1 MARIIA
7 PRQPI
12 RVSLSGGG
20 GSKDC
25 MSTHAKDTVEPSL
38 EFQDGEQI
46 PQLGFGVFQV
56 PAEDTTETVKRAL
69 EVGYRHIDTAAAYGN
84 EAGVGRAIAD
94 SGLERGDV
102 FVTTKVW
109 NNDHGRD
116 RAPRALQSSLDR
128 LGFDYV
134 DLYLIHWPVPA
145 QDRYVE
151 TWEALC
157 ELQASGRAHSIGV
170 SNFMVEHLDRIIE
183 TTGETPAL
191 NQIELHPQLQQGELR
206 RYHREHGILTE
217 AWSPL
222 GQGQA
227 LKDTKVQEIAA
238 AHDRSPAQVVLRWHI
253 QLGNVVIPKSV
264 TPERIEENFQLFDFE
279 LSDAEMN
286 AIEELDAGQRVGPD
300 PSTFG

>member
-1 MARIIA
+1 
-7 PRQPI
+7 
-12 RVSLSGGG
+12 
-20 GSKDC
+20 
-25 MSTHAKDTVEPSL
+25 MSTHAKDTAVPSL
-38 EFQDGEQI
+38 EFHDGRQI

-56 PAEDTTETVKRAL
+56 PAEDTAETVERAL

-84 EAGVGRAIAD
+84 EAGVGQAIAG
-94 SGLERGDV
+94 SGLDRGDV

-116 RAPRALQSSLDR
+116 RARRALEGSLDR
-128 LGFDYV
+128 LGFDFA
-134 DLYLIHWPVPA
+134 DLYLIHWPVPT

-157 ELQASGRAHSIGV
+157 ELKASGRARSIGV

-183 TTGETPAL
+183 ATGETPAL
-191 NQIELHPQLQQGELR
+191 NQIELHPQLQQEELR

-227 LKDTKVQEIAA
+227 LKEAQIQEIAS
-238 AHDRSPAQVVLRWHI
+238 AHDRTAAQVILRWHI

-264 TPERIEENFQLFDFE
+264 TPERIEENFRLFDFE
-279 LSDAEMN
+279 LSDAEMTV
-286 AIEELDAGQRVGPD
+286 IESLDAGQRIGPD
-300 PSTFG
+300 PATFG